1 MLLRNVRLMTVMLLF
16 GFKPKTLELE
26 GKKHSYIM
34 VQWGDYEEYVLLN
47 ERDVEHM
54 YLIGAYCTCSL

>member
-1 MLLRNVRLMTVMLLF
+1 MTVMLLF